1 MRLPTALT
9 ALAASFTSMAAPAPT
24 EGSSV
29 PSQQTA
35 DEIAGPAELN
45 RAALSERIA
54 QILKDAGVAGAHVAV
69 TMGPDTVYSRA
80 FGTNPST
87 GEAFTDET
95 IVRLAS
101 ASKLVTALTVAAM
114 VEQGALSLD
123 ETLGDLDPD
132 LPEVWRD
139 LPVWRVL
146 NHTSGL
152 PMIVTRPEFGAMED
166 DRLSRF
172 SIDDL
177 RAIIGEQALDFQ
189 PGEQWRYQQSGY
201 ALLAH
206 SLAKRAGTTWPQLVE
221 QSLLQPAALKT
232 TGVGNEAKVF
242 QDQDGETVPHIS
254 NYPAF
259 FAPAGG
265 FQSTGKDTRQLL
277 LALAQGRV
285 LNEDSVRRLVND
297 TRRLEQLRGDADGEG
312 YGMGVAVQ
320 RFGDIAFFGHS
331 GGGGLVDIRYAPERQ
346 MGIAVVTN
354 QAGGT
359 GAAIEIGNLIAS
371 KLAGEAHF
379 AAET

>member
-1 MRLPTALT
+1 MRLRLVFSVLT
-9 ALAASFTSMAAPAPT
+9 ASLASIAQPALAQSNPL
-24 EGSSV
+24 

-35 DEIAGPAELN
+35 DEIAGPVELN

-54 QILKDAGVAGAHVAV
+54 QILEEAGVAGAHVAV

-80 FGTNPST
+80 FGTNPAT
-87 GEAFTDET
+87 GDAFTEET

-123 ETLGDLDPD
+123 ETLGDLDPE
-132 LPEVWRD
+132 LPKAWRE

-152 PMIVTRPEFGAMED
+152 PMIVTRPEFGDMED

-206 SLAKRAGTTWPQLVE
+206 SLAKRADTTWPQLVE
-221 QSLLQPAALKT
+221 QSLLQPASLKT

-242 QDQDGETVPHIS
+242 QGQNGETVAHVS

-265 FQSTGKDTRQLL
+265 IQSTGKDTRQLL
-277 LALAQGRV
+277 LALARGRV

-297 TRRLEQLRGDADGEG
+297 TRRLEQLRGDAEGEG

-359 GAAIEIGNLIAS
+359 GAAIEIGDLIAT
-371 KLAGEAHF
+371 KLAGEAQF
-379 AAET
+379 ADG